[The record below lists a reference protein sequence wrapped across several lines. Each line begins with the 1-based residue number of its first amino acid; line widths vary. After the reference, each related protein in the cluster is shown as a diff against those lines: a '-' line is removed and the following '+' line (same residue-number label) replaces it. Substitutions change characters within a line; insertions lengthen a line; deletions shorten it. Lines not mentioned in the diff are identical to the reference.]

1 MNAKII
7 QTDKAPAPIGQYSQG
22 IQAGNFIFCSGQI
35 GLDPK
40 NGTLVEGIEAQ
51 TKQALSNL
59 AEILKAANSSME
71 NVVKTTIYLKDIA
84 DFPKVNEWYAE
95 VFQKAKPV
103 RTTVG
108 VVSLPKGALVEIDA
122 IAELN
127 KAV

>member
-51 TKQALSNL
+51 TKQVLSNL

-95 VFQKAKPV
+95 AFQNAKPV

>member
-7 QTDKAPAPIGQYSQG
+7 QTNKAPAPIGPYSQG

-40 NGTLVEGIEAQ
+40 TGALVDGIEAQ
-51 TKQALSNL
+51 TKQVLSNL

-71 NVVKTTIYLKDIA
+71 NVIKTTIYLKDIA

-95 VFQKAKPV
+95 VFQKTKPA

-122 IAELN
+122 IAERN
-127 KAV
+127 KKV

>member
-1 MNAKII
+1 MNTKII
-7 QTDKAPAPIGQYSQG
+7 QTDKAPAPIGPYSQG

-40 NGTLVEGIEAQ
+40 TGVLVEGIEAQ
-51 TKQALSNL
+51 TKQVLSNL

-95 VFQKAKPV
+95 AFQNAKPV

-127 KAV
+127 KAA